1 MIRVKYLGFLPGVTG
16 RAEEEVDAEEAT
28 VREIVDPRVLEA
40 TGGDLV
46 VLVNGLPSSLD
57 ARVRDGDTVALLP
70 HIGGG

>member
-1 MIRVKYLGFLPGVTG
+1 MIRVKYLGFLPDITG
-16 RAEEEVDAEEAT
+16 RLEDEVDAREAV
-28 VREIVDPRVLEA
+28 VREIVDPRVLEV

-57 ARVRDGDTVALLP
+57 TKVRDGDTVALLP